1 MIAIGL
7 NLILGAL
14 LFCALILGLKLERK
28 LRGLKDSHADFA
40 KAVGELDQAAG
51 RTEHSLADLRAG
63 TETAKNEVASRI
75 DQARV
80 ACQRLEKLVADADKA
95 ADRLAAQPLML
106 VDRAPPPARPV
117 QAPPPAPAPSAIARP
132 EPEYMWADD
141 VTVGRPS
148 PPPAA
153 GPAPSPLRSRAKL
166 VDDDL
171 FAHGPPPTQRQP
183 AARKVH
189 ANPFVAPAPAPLE
202 IDEIGRNRR
211 ASEPV
216 SAFAQPA
223 RGISLKAD
231 NDPVIG
237 ASSLDEA
244 HDRAAREAFFRDMLE
259 RDVEPAAR
267 DPFEH
272 GRFAHERRAMLA
284 AVMGGR
290 R

>member
-7 NLILGAL
+7 NLILGGL
-14 LFCALILGLKLERK
+14 LFCALILGLRLERK
-28 LRGLKDSHADFA
+28 LRGLKDSNADFV
-40 KAVGELDQAAG
+40 KAVSELDQAAG
-51 RTEHSLADLRAG
+51 RTEHSLAALRAG

-95 ADRLAAQPLML
+95 ADRLSAQPLML
-106 VDRAPPPARPV
+106 HDRAPPPARPV

-141 VTVGRPS
+141 VTVGRPA
-148 PPPAA
+148 PAA
-153 GPAPSPLRSRAKL
+153 APGPAPSPWRSRAKL

-171 FAHGPPPTQRQP
+171 FAHGPAPAQRKP
-183 AARKVH
+183 AARAVE
-189 ANPFVAPAPAPLE
+189 AVPFVAPAPPPLE
-202 IDEIGRNRR
+202 IDEIGRNRG
-211 ASEPV
+211 A

-223 RGISLKAD
+223 RSIPLKAD

-237 ASSLDEA
+237 ASRNELDD
-244 HDRAAREAFFRDMLE
+244 DRAAREAFFRDMLE
-259 RDVEPAAR
+259 REAEPAAR
-267 DPFEH
+267 DPFEQ

>member
-7 NLILGAL
+7 NLILGVL
-14 LFCALILGLKLERK
+14 LVCALVLGLRLERK
-28 LRGLKDSHADFA
+28 LRGLKDSNADFV

-51 RTEHSLADLRAG
+51 RTEHSLDVLRAG

-106 VDRAPPPARPV
+106 HDRAPPPARPV
-117 QAPPPAPAPSAIARP
+117 PAQPPAPAPSAIARP

-141 VTVGRPS
+141 VTVGRPA
-148 PPPAA
+148 PAPA
-153 GPAPSPLRSRAKL
+153 PAPAPSPARSRAKL

-171 FAHGPPPTQRQP
+171 FAHGPAPVQRKP
-183 AARKVH
+183 AMRPVEA
-189 ANPFVAPAPAPLE
+189 AAFVAPAPPPLE
-202 IDEIGRNRR
+202 IDEIGRNRG
-211 ASEPV
+211 A
-216 SAFAQPA
+216 SAFAQTP
-223 RGISLKAD
+223 RDIPLRAD

-237 ASSLDEA
+237 VSRSEMD
-244 HDRAAREAFFRDMLE
+244 DNRAAREAFFREVLE
-259 RDVEPAAR
+259 RDTAPQGA
-267 DPFEH
+267 DPFEQ